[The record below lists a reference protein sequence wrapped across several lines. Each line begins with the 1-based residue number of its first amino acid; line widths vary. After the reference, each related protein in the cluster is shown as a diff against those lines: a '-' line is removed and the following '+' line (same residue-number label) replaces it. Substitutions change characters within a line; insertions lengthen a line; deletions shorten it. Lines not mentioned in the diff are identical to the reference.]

1 MHDNLGGNITVFN
14 HIRGLQFDLGL
25 ALVGSVLT
33 VLIYNSCESSAS
45 VSLGESKKLKET
57 SVDQMGLSSVR
68 SRLQWHN
75 I

>member
-33 VLIYNSCESSAS
+33 VLIYNSCESSAYIS
-45 VSLGESKKLKET
+45 ES
-57 SVDQMGLSSVR
+57 
-68 SRLQWHN
+68 W
-75 I
+75 